1 MERSGAS
8 TQRHL
13 SLCRMKTNDD
23 ADASRQCGSST
34 RLNNFTSLIRIAL
47 TQEVQNLTQCT
58 NCLEEE
64 DRGRDESIL
73 SELGVKPRSSFSQ
86 PNKHRHPMAFRPLL
100 RQTTL
105 ECVTCRRMHPR
116 RSVAL
121 GGGGV
126 EHPEEGGVYIIP
138 QSDGSSCCRGEGSP
152 TCLRP
157 HGARQ
162 PSEDLRWR

>member
-1 MERSGAS
+1 
-8 TQRHL
+8 
-13 SLCRMKTNDD
+13 MKTNDD

-34 RLNNFTSLIRIAL
+34 RLNNFTALIRIAL

-73 SELGVKPRSSFSQ
+73 SELGVKLRSSFSQ
-86 PNKHRHPMAFRPLL
+86 PNKHRSDGVSSA
-100 RQTTL
+100 
-105 ECVTCRRMHPR
+105 VASNDIRMRHVPTDAAET
-116 RSVAL
+116 VGGVGG